1 MTPNNTNVLTIKNV
15 NIINVATIED
25 IINFFD
31 IVVFID
37 KYFTFKQTNL
47 FLLKKYIMSKVEN
60 GKSVTVHYTGR
71 FEDGTVFDTSLTE
84 GREPLRTV
92 LGQGSLIKGFE
103 SGLLDMS
110 EGEKKTIEI
119 LPEDGYGEYL
129 DGLVTVVKKEQVP
142 EGVNVG
148 DVLQSQSERGTIN
161 VMVKEITEEGVK
173 LDANH
178 PMAGKKLIFDLE
190 VVSVG

>member
-1 MTPNNTNVLTIKNV
+1 
-15 NIINVATIED
+15 
-25 IINFFD
+25 
-31 IVVFID
+31 
-37 KYFTFKQTNL
+37 
-47 FLLKKYIMSKVEN
+47 MSKVEN

-84 GREPLRTV
+84 GREPIKTV

-103 SGLLDMS
+103 LGLVGME

-129 DGLVTVVKKEQVP
+129 DGLITTVSKQQVP
-142 EGVNVG
+142 EGVKVG

-161 VMVKEITEEGVK
+161 VMVTEITDDGVT

-190 VVSVG
+190 VLNVG

>member
-1 MTPNNTNVLTIKNV
+1 MTPNKTNVLTIKNV
-15 NIINVATIED
+15 IIINVATIED
-25 IINFFD
+25 
-31 IVVFID
+31 
-37 KYFTFKQTNL
+37 
-47 FLLKKYIMSKVEN
+47 IMSKVEN

-103 SGLLDMS
+103 SGLIGMT

-129 DGLVTVVKKEQVP
+129 
-142 EGVNVG
+142 
-148 DVLQSQSERGTIN
+148 
-161 VMVKEITEEGVK
+161 
-173 LDANH
+173 
-178 PMAGKKLIFDLE
+178 
-190 VVSVG
+190 

>member
-1 MTPNNTNVLTIKNV
+1 
-15 NIINVATIED
+15 
-25 IINFFD
+25 
-31 IVVFID
+31 
-37 KYFTFKQTNL
+37 
-47 FLLKKYIMSKVEN
+47 MSKVEN

-84 GREPLRTV
+84 GREPIKTV

-103 SGLLDMS
+103 LGLVGME

-129 DGLVTVVKKEQVP
+129 DGLITTVSKQQVP

-161 VMVKEITEEGVK
+161 VMVTEITDDGVT

-190 VVSVG
+190 VVNVG

>member
-1 MTPNNTNVLTIKNV
+1 
-15 NIINVATIED
+15 
-25 IINFFD
+25 
-31 IVVFID
+31 
-37 KYFTFKQTNL
+37 
-47 FLLKKYIMSKVEN
+47 MSKVEN

-84 GREPLRTV
+84 GREPIRTV

-103 SGLLDMS
+103 LGLIGME

-129 DGLVTVVKKEQVP
+129 DGLITTVSKQQVP
-142 EGVNVG
+142 EGIKVG

-161 VMVKEITEEGVK
+161 VMVTEITDDGVT

-190 VVSVG
+190 VVNVG